1 MELRYMVSRFINY
14 VVNFKKFVICLLEIK
29 YRILFYFFFFNKNF
43 IIKWGVGEILCVYVI
58 KVIDVKIYDF
68 MIFIVFYGEKLK
80 FMYICLLGY

>member
-1 MELRYMVSRFINY
+1 MFIRDKIQDI
-14 VVNFKKFVICLLEIK
+14 VV
-29 YRILFYFFFFNKNF
+29 FFFFNKNF